1 MNNLLEMKKQFE
13 NIFNQILSALRDDDD
28 EYLKC
33 IFTQLPDFFRHCMT
47 DKNLL
52 IEAYRHRA
60 IKCFGFMVDN
70 VECENRIQQF
80 KWIEQLAL
88 LHHRKI
94 NKPLSS
100 DDLKSLDLL
109 AVFRTSK
116 DFSNALHKRLCD
128 NSVHREHVTLYR
140 AFLLTNDMN
149 PYDELDNTE
158 CCREKTILM
167 HLMVG

>member
-1 MNNLLEMKKQFE
+1 MNNLFEMNKQFE

-28 EYLKC
+28 EYLKR
-33 IFTQLPDFFRHCMT
+33 IFTQIPDFFRHCAT

-52 IEAYRHRA
+52 IEAYRYRA

-70 VECENRIQQF
+70 VECENRKQQF
-80 KWIEQLAL
+80 KWIEKLAL
-88 LHHRKI
+88 HQHQKI

-100 DDLKSLDLL
+100 DDSKSLDLL

-116 DFSNALHKRLCD
+116 EFINALHKRLCD

-140 AFLLTNDMN
+140 AFLLTNDIN
-149 PYDELDNTE
+149 PYDMLSRTE
-158 CCREKTILM
+158 NCSERAILM
-167 HLMVG
+167 NLIVG